1 MFLKTYAHWQDQGL
15 RGNLV
20 LSTKWSHICWV
31 QSMDSGASLSLFVS
45 KLHQSGPVWIWV
57 TYFPLMFLSFLV
69 CKTATKEPSCGRQNN
84 VPSEMSVPFPGTY
97 EYVGF
102 YSKRESRLQMESM
115 LTLKPGGYACRP
127 NVIKRVFKSGRGK
140 KKRIR
145 ERFKDAM
152 LVALNMEKEATSQ
165 GMQVVSRIWKR
176 QRFSPE
182 PLEIMQPCQ
191 YLDINQVRPP
201 WYFWPPT
208 L

>member
-1 MFLKTYAHWQDQGL
+1 
-15 RGNLV
+15 
-20 LSTKWSHICWV
+20 
-31 QSMDSGASLSLFVS
+31 
-45 KLHQSGPVWIWV
+45 
-57 TYFPLMFLSFLV
+57 
-69 CKTATKEPSCGRQNN
+69 
-84 VPSEMSVPFPGTY
+84 
-97 EYVGF
+97 
-102 YSKRESRLQMESM
+102 MESM

-152 LVALNMEKEATSQ
+152 LVALNMEKEDTSQ

-201 WYFWPPT
+201 WDF
-208 L
+208 